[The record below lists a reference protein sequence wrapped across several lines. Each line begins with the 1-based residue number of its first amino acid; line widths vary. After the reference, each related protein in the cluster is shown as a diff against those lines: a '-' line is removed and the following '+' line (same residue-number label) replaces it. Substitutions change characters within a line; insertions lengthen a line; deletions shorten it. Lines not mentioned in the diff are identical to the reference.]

1 MRKPSA
7 IPPQVVQDYWRLFV
21 NRRAY
26 TLQSARPHPET
37 GRHYYFRPNDKRTG
51 AALELNED
59 IIRRHLEGEIT
70 IGLYAINP
78 ENQCCKWVAID
89 ADYKNAMED
98 LLKLQYRLGQDGIQ
112 PALEMSRR
120 GGHLWIFLE
129 QPLLAK
135 HCRIYIHDVAL
146 RLAVPVKESGLKE
159 GIEVFPKH
167 DMIEPGGFGN
177 AIRGPLGIHRE
188 ASRRFWFY
196 GADYTVEAQMAYLNG
211 LRKFTEHE
219 LQAFIVGKE
228 APKHDNSPRERITAP
243 TFRGRTARSEFRIL
257 EHVGPVR
264 FGQQRCAPAT

>member
-1 MRKPSA
+1 
-7 IPPQVVQDYWRLFV
+7 
-21 NRRAY
+21 
-26 TLQSARPHPET
+26 
-37 GRHYYFRPNDKRTG
+37 
-51 AALELNED
+51 
-59 IIRRHLEGEIT
+59 
-70 IGLYAINP
+70 
-78 ENQCCKWVAID
+78 
-89 ADYKNAMED
+89 
-98 LLKLQYRLGQDGIQ
+98 
-112 PALEMSRR
+112 MSRR

-219 LQAFIVGKE
+219 LQS
-228 APKHDNSPRERITAP
+228 HERN
-243 TFRGRTARSEFRIL
+243 GN
-257 EHVGPVR
+257 
-264 FGQQRCAPAT
+264 